1 MTKQKEWS
9 NHSFFHHNK
18 LSLETNQSKIDT
30 FSKYIVIGEYNENK
44 KMLR

>member
-1 MTKQKEWS
+1 MAKQKEWFD
-9 NHSFFHHNK
+9 HSFFHNK
-18 LSLETNQSKIDT
+18 LSLETNPSKIDT